1 MKKPIVS
8 KLAPALLALLLVSQ
22 AKAAVVQIGFDQL
35 SNVFV
40 NSSLSQSLTSGSY
53 FAFGSFSSDTVAAG
67 ITQSNIL
74 SNLRSAST
82 WFKSFETLFVN
93 SDDHSYEI
101 PATASIATDISPR
114 QLAFVIYIN
123 DTLSNVQAALSGS
136 ATGITKEFGVFTYSN
151 TNPALRAAL
160 PRDPAEFPA
169 DASGFS
175 TETGLAA
182 GLSNFTAVAGLGSVA
197 AGSIVLIPEPT
208 SVSLLLLGLGCVA
221 VARRKTVQ
229 TTNSIR

>member
-35 SNVFV
+35 SNVYV
-40 NSSLSQSLTSGSY
+40 NSSLSQSLASGSY

-74 SNLRSAST
+74 STLRNAST
-82 WFKSFETLFVN
+82 WFKSFETSFVS
-93 SDDHSYEI
+93 SDDFSYDI
-101 PATASIATDISPR
+101 ANAIASTSTDISPR
-114 QLAFVIYIN
+114 QFAYAIYIN
-123 DTLSNVQAALSGS
+123 DTVSNVQAALSGS
-136 ATGITKEFGVFTYSN
+136 ATGIAQAFGVFTYSN
-151 TNPALRAAL
+151 SNPALRAAL

-175 TETGLAA
+175 TEAGLAA
-182 GLSNFTAVAGLGSVA
+182 GLSNFVAVSGLGNVA
-197 AGSIVLIPEPT
+197 AGGISLIPEPT
-208 SVSLLLLGLGCVA
+208 SVSLLLLGLGYVA
-221 VARRKTVQ
+221 VGRRKSV
-229 TTNSIR
+229 